1 MRPQYEMTRWSTGM
15 SECAGSGAMV
25 VTAPDRAERAEQ
37 PERAEPPERS
47 EPLEWSDRL
56 GRERAVL
63 DEGAVWLRHRH
74 EHYFRVLDEG
84 GETVDEA
91 LAAEI
96 VERLGRVDAMVASLG
111 TALRRPL
118 VVAQAICRAMAS
130 PEIYFELVVD
140 SGWSVE
146 AFESWLAASL
156 ADELL

>member
-1 MRPQYEMTRWSTGM
+1 MKPQYEMTRWSTGM

-25 VTAPDRAERAEQ
+25 VTAPDRAEH
-37 PERAEPPERS
+37 P

-56 GRERAVL
+56 SRERAVL

-96 VERLGRVDAMVASLG
+96 VERLGRVDALVASLG
-111 TALRRPL
+111 PALRRPL
-118 VVAQAICRAMAS
+118 VVAQAIGRAMAS